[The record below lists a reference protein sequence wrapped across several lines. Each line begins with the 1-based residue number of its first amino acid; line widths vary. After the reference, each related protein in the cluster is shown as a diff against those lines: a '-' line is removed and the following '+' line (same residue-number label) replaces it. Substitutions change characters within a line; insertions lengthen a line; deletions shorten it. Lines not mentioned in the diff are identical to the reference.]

1 MRPLPCQ
8 HVGTMTAGR
17 WLLLALGTISLLLAG
32 CGGGDG
38 RLSKGEYEEKVR
50 SAYGEVQQAFRET
63 NVESTEELAGRV
75 EAAQEQLREAAS
87 TLESLEPPEDVVA
100 ENTQIAAGMRAYAE
114 DLDRLRNAAERGDQ
128 RTIDDI
134 NARISQSESVEQIAA
149 AAEAMKFKGY
159 DLGDIAEE

>member
-1 MRPLPCQ
+1 
-8 HVGTMTAGR
+8 
-17 WLLLALGTISLLLAG
+17 
-32 CGGGDG
+32 
-38 RLSKGEYEEKVR
+38 
-50 SAYGEVQQAFRET
+50 
-63 NVESTEELAGRV
+63 
-75 EAAQEQLREAAS
+75 
-87 TLESLEPPEDVVA
+87 
-100 ENTQIAAGMRAYAE
+100 MRAYAD